1 MRRAGARQG
10 AGRAAM
16 RRVLRSAI
24 LIAVLAVPSAVAQTG
39 DRQAQPFGPI
49 LAPAQNL
56 TPSTP
61 APGPAPLPGI
71 LVLNQERLLSQSAMG
86 RRIQREVEAASRAL
100 AAENRAIEARLT
112 EEELELTDLRPT
124 LPAGEFADLADDFD
138 ARVEGIRRAQE
149 AKARALQAQAEAA
162 QARFFELAFPVLL
175 DLVQARGAQVLMDN
189 RAVLLASE
197 GVDITDAAIAR
208 VDAALGEGGAAP
220 LIDLDG
226 TGGTRLEAPEGA
238 DSPQS
243 PERPGA
249 MPEAPVP
256 DADASDL
263 SPAGENSGA
272 PAAP

>member
-1 MRRAGARQG
+1 MRRAGAR
-10 AGRAAM
+10 RNTDLSWIEAAQ
-16 RRVLRSAI
+16 LCAF
-24 LIAVLAVPSAVAQTG
+24 LFALFAAPPAVAQTDDG
-39 DRQAQPFGPI
+39 QVQPFGPI

-56 TPSTP
+56 TPSPPTP
-61 APGPAPLPGI
+61 EPAPLPGI
-71 LVLNQERLLSQSAMG
+71 LVLNQERLLSQAAMG

-124 LPAGEFADLADDFD
+124 LPAGEFAELADDFD

-149 AKARALQAQAEAA
+149 AKARALQAQADAA

-175 DLVQARGAQVLMDN
+175 ELVQDRGAQVLMDN

-208 VDAALGEGGAAP
+208 VDAALGEGGTAP

-226 TGGTRLEAPEGA
+226 TGARARPDAAEG
-238 DSPQS
+238 
-243 PERPGA
+243 GA
-249 MPEAPVP
+249 APEAPSEEGAADPSPVP
-256 DADASDL
+256 
-263 SPAGENSGA
+263 
-272 PAAP
+272 